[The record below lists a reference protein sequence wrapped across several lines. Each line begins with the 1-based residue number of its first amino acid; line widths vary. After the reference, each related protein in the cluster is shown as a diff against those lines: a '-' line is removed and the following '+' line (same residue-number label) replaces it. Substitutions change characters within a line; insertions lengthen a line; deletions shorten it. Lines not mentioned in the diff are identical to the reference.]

1 MKVLI
6 TGICGFAGSSIA
18 KTLLESHSNLQIF
31 GLDINRFFPCRYSAR
46 LILEGTIPRI
56 QPDAVELAEGKAE
69 SVAWEWRVQTRERL
83 TNLLDR
89 VKRMEMD
96 LDQQT
101 SAASEQGSAEER
113 GYEAAAASDWA

>member
-1 MKVLI
+1 M
-6 TGICGFAGSSIA
+6 
-18 KTLLESHSNLQIF
+18 
-31 GLDINRFFPCRYSAR
+31 
-46 LILEGTIPRI
+46 ILEGTIPRI
-56 QPDAVELAEGKAE
+56 QPDAVEIAEGKAE